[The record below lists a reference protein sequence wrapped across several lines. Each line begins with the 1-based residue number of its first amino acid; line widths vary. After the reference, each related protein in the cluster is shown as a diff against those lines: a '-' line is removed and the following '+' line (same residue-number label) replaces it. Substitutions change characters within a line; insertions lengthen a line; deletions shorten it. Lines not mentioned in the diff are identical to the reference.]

1 MSGRGLPPSLIL
13 AALGLGL
20 ALLQTRFGAGAGG
33 DSSSYLM
40 GAENLLLGNGFSRYS
55 GGYEVRPITGFPPF
69 YSTMLAAV
77 SLFGLETSSSAR
89 LLNAALFAASIAL
102 VGYLVYAYSGSPWA
116 AAVASASM
124 LGADTLFELHTWVMS
139 EPLFIFLTLAAIWSL
154 LRALEGGGLPWL
166 IGAALL
172 TACSSLTRYVGPA
185 LSAAGFL
192 VLLGFGAGAFGRR
205 LGQASLFA
213 ALSLLPVALW
223 LRRNAA
229 LAGTLVNRELAY
241 HPMQPDLVRQFLAE
255 LSSWFVPHQVPLPTG
270 LRAGLAVAIAVG
282 LLGWFFFWPVRSWIS
297 RQGRALVLS
306 GPEGARFRALP
317 LVLGLYAAGS
327 ALILFVNSTFLD
339 ASTTATAPARY
350 LAPIYAALVPL
361 ACLAGSALARR
372 RPGGR
377 TLGRLALA
385 YAVALL
391 GFYAAVELRMLAD
404 PIPQLGYTGR
414 RLLWADAVAAIREVP
429 AEVPLV
435 SNNPE
440 LVYILVGRPAYVRPI
455 SFDNYQQAA
464 RSDYEEQFRAL
475 EEQLRGG
482 GVFVLFDE
490 LEPDDQ
496 AFIDRMGLSLLETFP
511 QVRLFQAPA
520 AGSQLERPGRVL
532 QPEGRSC

>member
-1 MSGRGLPPSLIL
+1 MSRRGLLPTVTL

-20 ALLQTRFGAGAGG
+20 ALVQTRFGAGAGG

-40 GAENLLLGNGFSRYS
+40 GAENLLRGNGFSRYS
-55 GGYEVRPITGFPPF
+55 GGYEIRPITGFPPF
-69 YSTMLAAV
+69 YSTALAAV
-77 SLFGLETSSSAR
+77 SLLGLEPSSAAR
-89 LLNAALFAASIAL
+89 YLNAALFAANIAL
-102 VGYLVYAYSGSPWA
+102 VGYLVFAHTGSPWA
-116 AAVASASM
+116 AAVASGLM
-124 LGADTLFELHTWVMS
+124 LGADTLLELHTWVMS
-139 EPLFIFLTLAAIWSL
+139 EPLFIFLTLAATWAL
-154 LRALEGGGLPWL
+154 LRSMEGGGLAWL

-192 VLLGFGAGAFGRR
+192 VLLGFGSGGIRRR
-205 LGQASLFA
+205 LGEASLFA
-213 ALSLLPVALW
+213 LLSLLPLALW

-255 LSSWFVPHQVPLPTG
+255 ISSWFVPHQVPLPTG
-270 LRAGLAVAIAVG
+270 LRAVLAVALAVG
-282 LLGWFFFWPVRSWIS
+282 LLGWFFFWPVRCWIS
-297 RQGRALVLS
+297 RQGAALVLS

-327 ALILFVNSTFLD
+327 VVILFVNSTFLD
-339 ASTTATAPARY
+339 ASTTATAPPRY

-372 RPGGR
+372 RPGER

-385 YAVALL
+385 YAVVLL
-391 GFYAAVELRMLAD
+391 GFYGAVELRMLAD
-404 PIPQLGYTGR
+404 PIPHLGYAGR
-414 RLLWADAVAAIREVP
+414 RLLWADAVSAIRHVP
-429 AEVPLV
+429 AALPLV

-464 RSDYEEQFRAL
+464 RADYEQQFQVL
-475 EEQLRGG
+475 KEQLRGG

-496 AFIDRMGLSLLETFP
+496 AFIDRMGLRPQQDFP
-511 QVRLFQAPA
+511 QVRLFQVPA
-520 AGSQLERPGRVL
+520 ASSSSGRPGQASQRKGL
-532 QPEGRSC
+532 T